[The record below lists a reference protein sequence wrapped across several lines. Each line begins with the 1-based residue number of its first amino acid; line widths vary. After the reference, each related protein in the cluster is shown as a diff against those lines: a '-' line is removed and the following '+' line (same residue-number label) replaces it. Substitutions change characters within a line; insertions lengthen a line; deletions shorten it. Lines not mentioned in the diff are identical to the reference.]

1 MVVAAHLIPLWLNV
15 AVGSLMLTC
24 VVGAAATANWTALR
38 AASARQHV
46 LLGGL
51 LALLLLWLMTFRVI
65 EDVRIHLLGVTTL
78 TLIVGWRFAV
88 LGATPVL
95 FAHLWWEQFSTGAA
109 PLAWLFTVLVP
120 ATTTRLLA
128 HLLRRYGL
136 RNLFVYM
143 LGAGFGGGLL
153 SVLVL
158 GLLALPTFYLM
169 GQGAWI
175 AGALENWI
183 FVVLLMFPEGF
194 INGMLVTAF
203 TVFYPDVVKTF
214 DDAYYLDD

>member
-1 MVVAAHLIPLWLNV
+1 MVIAAHLIPLWLNLV
-15 AVGSLMLTC
+15 AALAMLAC
-24 VVGAAATANWTALR
+24 VVAAAVTANWSALG

-88 LGATPVL
+88 LGATAVL
-95 FAHLWWEQFSTGAA
+95 FAYLWWERFPMGTA

-128 HLLRRYGL
+128 HLLRRHGL

-158 GLLALPTFYLM
+158 GALALPTFYLM
-169 GQGAWI
+169 GQEAWV
-175 AGALENWI
+175 AGALANWMFI
-183 FVVLLMFPEGF
+183 VLLMFPEGF